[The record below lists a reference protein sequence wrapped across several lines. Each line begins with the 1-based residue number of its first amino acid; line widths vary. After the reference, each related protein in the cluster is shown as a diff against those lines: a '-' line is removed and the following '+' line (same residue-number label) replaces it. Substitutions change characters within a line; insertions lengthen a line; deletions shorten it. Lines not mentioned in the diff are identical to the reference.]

1 MMEQKEARYLSIAYQ
16 LAKKIANGEL
26 EVGMKLSGRTL
37 LSSEYQVSSETVRK
51 AINTLKTFG
60 VVSVKERSG
69 ITVLSKLAAENYIER
84 YIAQK
89 EDRNLILEATQ
100 AMKELSDLESKIQHL
115 MRRFISATRTGF
127 FPFDFFAVTLDA
139 SMDHLGKTLGDI
151 NLRQTTKALVIG
163 YEKEGIFYQNPDP
176 NLVLEDKMVL
186 YMLGDQVTQEKVDQ
200 YFHER

>member
-1 MMEQKEARYLSIAYQ
+1 MMDQKEARYLSIAYQ
-16 LAKKIANGEL
+16 LAKRIANGEIQ
-26 EVGMKLSGRTL
+26 VGMKLSGRTL

-60 VVSVKERSG
+60 VVSVKDRSG
-69 ITVLSKLAAENYIER
+69 IVVLSKLAAENYIER

-89 EDRNLILEATQ
+89 KDRKLIQEAAD
-100 AMKELSDLESKIQHL
+100 AMKELSTLETKIQTL

-127 FPFDFFAVTLDA
+127 FPFDFFAVTLDD
-139 SMDHLGKTLGDI
+139 SMSHLGFTLGSL

-176 NLVLEDKMVL
+176 SLVLEEGLVL
-186 YMLGDQVTQEKVDQ
+186 YMLGDHVTQEKVDQ
-200 YFHER
+200 FFHE